1 MKLVCPKEELSK
13 GLQTVLRSVGA
24 RAGIPAL
31 SGVLIELT
39 DTDLTLTTTDLELT
53 TRAKLN
59 LTGEAGKVLL
69 PARLLAEIVR
79 SLPSDEVEVVTENGT
94 VRVAGG
100 RSKFEIRSLS
110 PEEFPRVE
118 TAPQTRSIS
127 IAGDLLARALSQ
139 VAPAASRDET
149 RPVLTGV
156 LFEGEGNT
164 LRIVA
169 TDSYR
174 LAVRSI
180 EVEGVDGV
188 RVLVPARA
196 VVEVGRLAAGEKT
209 VQIDIASAQIGFHLG
224 DVVLQSR
231 LIEGEFPAYKQLLPT
246 DQPNQLKLTK
256 GSFLEA
262 VKRVGVLAQ
271 DSTPVFLVLG
281 EAAVKLECHA
291 QGLGEGDEEVEA
303 ATYTGE
309 DIRVAF
315 NPSYLEAGVGATESD
330 DVVIDFTDQQRPA
343 LVHAPDDKDFQY
355 LLMPIRVS

>member
-1 MKLVCPKEELSK
+1 MKLVCSKEELSK

-39 DTDLTLTTTDLELT
+39 DTDLSLTTTDLELT
-53 TRAKLN
+53 TRVRLG

-79 SLPSDEVEVVTENGT
+79 GLGSSEVELVTENGS

-100 RSKFEIRSLS
+100 PTKYVIRSLS

-118 TAPQTRSIS
+118 SVSETKTIT
-127 IAGDLLARALSQ
+127 IGGGLLASALSQ
-139 VAPAASRDET
+139 VALAASRDET

-156 LFEGEGNT
+156 LFEGEGDE

-174 LAVRSI
+174 LAVRSLK
-180 EVEGVDGV
+180 VDGADGV

-196 VVEVGRLAAGEKT
+196 VVEVSRLAAAADE
-209 VQIDIASAQIGFHLG
+209 VRIEISSAQISFHAG

-231 LIEGEFPAYKQLLPT
+231 LIEGEFPAYSQLLPEN
-246 DQPNQLKLTK
+246 QPFQLRVKK
-256 GSFLEA
+256 AEFLES
-262 VKRVGVLAQ
+262 VKRVGVMAQ
-271 DSTPVFLVLG
+271 DATPVFLELA
-281 EAAVKLECHA
+281 EESVKLTCHA
-291 QGLGEGDEEVEA
+291 QGLGDGDEEIDGS
-303 ATYTGE
+303 YTGDE
-309 DIRVAF
+309 MRVAF
-315 NPSYLEAGVGATESD
+315 NPAYLDAGVGATESD
-330 DVVIDFTDQQRPA
+330 EVVIDFTDQQRPA
-343 LVHAPDDKDFQY
+343 LVHAPGDREFLY
-355 LLMPIRVS
+355 LLMPIRPS

>member
-1 MKLVCPKEELSK
+1 MKLVCSREELSK

-53 TRAKLN
+53 TRAKLG

-69 PARLLAEIVR
+69 PARLLAEIVK
-79 SLPSDEVEVVTENGT
+79 SLPSEDVELVTENGT

-100 RSKFEIRSLS
+100 RAKFEIRSLP

-118 TAPQTRSIS
+118 TAPQTRTIS
-127 IAGDLLARALSQ
+127 VKGELLSKALSQ
-139 VAPAASRDET
+139 VALAASRDET

-156 LFEGEGNT
+156 LFEGEGNE

-180 EVEGVDGV
+180 EVDGVQDV

-196 VVEVGRLAAGEKT
+196 VVEVARLAAGEDEVK
-209 VQIDIASAQIGFHLG
+209 IDIASAQIGFHLG
-224 DVVLQSR
+224 EVLLQSR
-231 LIEGEFPAYKQLLPT
+231 LIEGEFPAYRQLLPES
-246 DQPNQLKLTK
+246 QPHQLRIAK
-256 GSFLEA
+256 SEFIDA

-271 DSTPVFLVLG
+271 DATHVL
-281 EAAVKLECHA
+281 LELSETSVGLRCHA
-291 QGLGEGDEEVEA
+291 QGLGEGGQEIDGN
-303 ATYTGE
+303 YTGE
-309 DIRVAF
+309 EMRVAF
-315 NPSYLEAGVGATESD
+315 NPQYLEAGAAATESD
-330 DVVIDFTDQQRPA
+330 EIVMDLTDQQRPA
-343 LVHAPDDKDFQY
+343 LIHAPEDSAYRY
-355 LLMPIRVS
+355 LIMPIRVS

>member
-1 MKLVCPKEELSK
+1 MKLVCSREELSK

-53 TRAKLN
+53 TRAKLG

-69 PARLLAEIVR
+69 PARLLSEIVR
-79 SLPSDEVEVVTENGT
+79 ALSAEEVSLVTENGS
-94 VRVAGG
+94 VRVTGG
-100 RSKFEIRSLS
+100 GTEYDIRSLA
-110 PEEFPRVE
+110 PDEFPRVE
-118 TAPQTRSIS
+118 TAAQTRTFSVD
-127 IAGDLLARALSQ
+127 GPLLSTALSQ
-139 VAPAASRDET
+139 VALAASRDET

-156 LFEGEGNT
+156 LFEGEDNE

-180 EVEGVDGV
+180 PLDGV
-188 RVLVPARA
+188 SDVKVLVPARA
-196 VVEVGRLAAGEKT
+196 IVEVARLAAGEKE
-209 VQIDIASAQIGFHLG
+209 VKIEIASAQIGFHFS

-231 LIEGEFPAYKQLLPT
+231 LIEGEFPAYRQLLPES
-246 DQPNQLKLTK
+246 QPFRLEVQKA
-256 GSFLEA
+256 SFLDS
-262 VKRVGVLAQ
+262 VKRMALLAH
-271 DSTPVFLVLG
+271 DSTPVFLELSEEKIG
-281 EAAVKLECHA
+281 LSCQA
-291 QGLGEGDEEVEA
+291 QGLGGGHDQVEGGYTGDE
-303 ATYTGE
+303 
-309 DIRVAF
+309 IRVAF
-315 NPSYLEAGVGATESD
+315 NPAYLEAGVSATGTD

-343 LVHAPDDKDFQY
+343 LVHAPDDQEFRY

>member
-1 MKLVCPKEELSK
+1 MKLVCSREELSK

-53 TRAKLN
+53 TRSKLN

-69 PARLLAEIVR
+69 PARLLSEIVR
-79 SLPSDEVEVVTENGT
+79 ALSTDDVELVTENGS
-94 VRVAGG
+94 VRVTGG
-100 RSKFEIRSLS
+100 TTEYDIRSLA

-118 TAPQTRSIS
+118 TAPQTRTIS
-127 IAGDLLARALSQ
+127 VNGDLLSKALSQ
-139 VAPAASRDET
+139 VALAASRDET

-156 LFEGEGNT
+156 LFEGEGNE

-180 EVEGVDGV
+180 EVEGVSDV

-196 VVEVGRLAAGEKT
+196 IVEVARLAAGEDEVK
-209 VQIDIASAQIGFHLG
+209 IEIASAQIGFQLG

-231 LIEGEFPAYKQLLPT
+231 LIEGEFPAYRQLLPEN
-246 DQPNQLKLTK
+246 QPFRLEVQK
-256 GSFLEA
+256 GTFLES
-262 VKRVGVLAQ
+262 VKRMALLAH
-271 DSTPVFLVLG
+271 DSTPVFLELNEEKIG
-281 EAAVKLECHA
+281 MSCQA
-291 QGLGEGDEEVEA
+291 QGLGGGHDQVEGSYTGDE
-303 ATYTGE
+303 
-309 DIRVAF
+309 IRVAF
-315 NPSYLEAGVGATESD
+315 NPAYLEAGVSATESEL
-330 DVVIDFTDQQRPA
+330 VVIDFTDQQRPA
-343 LVHAPDDKDFQY
+343 LVHAPDNEDFRY